1 MNVILSDLRQ
11 QKIKKIK
18 DALTTKKLFIF
29 GGGEDRTYCYGLSET
44 AWD

>member
-18 DALTTKKLFIF
+18 NALTTKKLFIF
-29 GGGEDRTYCYGLSET
+29 GGEDRTYCYGLSET

>member
-18 DALTTKKLFIF
+18 NALTTKKLFIF
-29 GGGEDRTYCYGLSET
+29 GGGGPHILLR
-44 AWD
+44 AI